1 MEVLIEHFKN
11 LDCEYQIATSNGV
24 VCSSANFEEIKKSK
38 LVAINMYSYND
49 NYYDKTNQIFEV
61 NGIVYAVS
69 AYINVT
75 KYAKE
80 IMKSKLDCL
89 TRLPNRQQL
98 QEYLNQIDKE
108 CIVVMCDIDDFKKV
122 NDTYGHQVGDDAIKL
137 LGDLIRKYI
146 GENDFAGRY
155 GGEEFLIIFDSSNVS
170 EIKEKMD
177 NFNSVLTHCTRLIK
191 LSASIGIHKYDPS
204 CENVNEAIKKADE
217 ALYYVKHNGKNNTM
231 IYENMKNNE
240 RKKS

>member
-1 MEVLIEHFKN
+1 MDVLLEHLKK

-24 VCSSANFEEIKKSK
+24 VCSSANFEDIKKSK

-49 NYYDKTNQIFEV
+49 KYYDKINQIFEV
-61 NGIVYAVS
+61 GGIVYAVS
-69 AYINVT
+69 MYINVT

-89 TRLPNRQQL
+89 TKLPNRGQL
-98 QEYLNQIDKE
+98 QEYLNQINKE
-108 CIVVMCDIDDFKKV
+108 CVIVMCDIDDFKKV

-137 LGDLIRKYI
+137 LGDLIRRFI

-170 EIKEKMD
+170 EVKEKMD
-177 NFNSVLTHCTRLIK
+177 EFNSILTRCTKLIK
-191 LSASIGIHKYDPS
+191 LSASIGIHKYDPL
-204 CENVNEAIKKADE
+204 CENVEDAIKKADE

-231 IYENMKNNE
+231 IYEVMKANE
-240 RKKS
+240 IKK